1 MYKYILIRSDRVN
14 VIFHH
19 LVYLILSKSMTQS
32 HKITIILKV
41 LPQLSSPGSIFPNS
55 LQLFNDIV
63 LLLFFLLLF
72 FILFYF
78 FSPSSYFQSLWDFKS
93 WGSSCVPVIS
103 YRRSNQFIYLY
114 HIYIYIYIY
123 IYRWKHQNPSLAL
136 FQFFNAPSI
145 IPLPWA
151 QEY

>member
-32 HKITIILKV
+32 RKITIILKV

-63 LLLFFLLLF
+63 LLLFILF
-72 FILFYF
+72 FQSIFI
-78 FSPSSYFQSLWDFKS
+78 FS
-93 WGSSCVPVIS
+93 
-103 YRRSNQFIYLY
+103 
-114 HIYIYIYIY
+114 
-123 IYRWKHQNPSLAL
+123 
-136 FQFFNAPSI
+136 
-145 IPLPWA
+145 IPLRF
-151 QEY
+151 

>member
-63 LLLFFLLLF
+63 LLLFY
-72 FILFYF
+72 FI
-78 FSPSSYFQSLWDFKS
+78 FSVHLHIFNPFEILNLEVLHASLWSLIGDPINLS
-93 WGSSCVPVIS
+93 
-103 YRRSNQFIYLY
+103 IYI
-114 HIYIYIYIY
+114 IYIYIYIY
-123 IYRWKHQNPSLAL
+123 IDGNTRTQAL
-136 FQFFNAPSI
+136 HFFNFSMHPVLSPFHGHRNI
-145 IPLPWA
+145 SS
-151 QEY
+151 